1 VLEEAPTADTDTRE
15 DSNNE
20 RAAEVA
26 DPTEPPADLNFD
38 PASEKNSS
46 EPVDDFQA
54 EFDRLVQLDQEWR
67 EHFAQTNLPARASAE
82 DEEKRQFM
90 FDSLV
95 AATSLQEMLIEQV
108 RESTLTTELR
118 PIAEML
124 IGNIDDYGYLKAT
137 VEEMASSTGLPAD

>member
-1 VLEEAPTADTDTRE
+1 DV
-15 DSNNE
+15 S
-20 RAAEVA
+20 V
-26 DPTEPPADLNFD
+26 DPSTEQPAH
-38 PASEKNSS
+38 

-54 EFDRLVQLDQEWR
+54 EFELLVQLDQEWR
-67 EHFAQTNLPARASAE
+67 DHFAQTNLPSRASAE
-82 DEEKRQFM
+82 EEEKRQFM

-108 RESTLTTELR
+108 RESGLAEDLR

-137 VEEMASSTGLPAD
+137 IEELTASTGLPGDKIQEV

>member
-1 VLEEAPTADTDTRE
+1 MQEKETQETDK
-15 DSNNE
+15 
-20 RAAEVA
+20 AAEAA
-26 DPTEPPADLNFD
+26 DPAEPPADLQFD
-38 PASEKNSS
+38 PAAEKNAS

-67 EHFAQTNLPARASAE
+67 DHFSETNLPSRASAE

-95 AATSLQEMLIEQV
+95 AGTSLQEMLLEQV
-108 RESTLTTELR
+108 RESALSEQQW

-124 IGNIDDYGYLKAT
+124 IGNIDEYGYLKAT
-137 VEEMASSTGLPAD
+137 LDALPRASAQPPAAAG